1 MRMNL
6 TARLVEHTDVVNQ
19 YLKAQTPVVK
29 IAEANGRR
37 IPHKKDS
44 VGSMPQISVFM
55 PQVDLLRFYFSK
67 HTIPSIPVTCLDGRS
82 SWISSFWVGPHI
94 KPANWVLTLMCFCGH
109 GQWSIKKKWKDLHY
123 PARNKIMTGPR
134 SDWNQALKQCW
145 LHPCRS
151 SRVAEPVPR
160 HGRCTKK
167 WRVSQ

>member
-1 MRMNL
+1 MSSQNPFGHRRTPWNCAFDRQKNTLNTQCSCFHSYISYLSNMRMNL

-82 SWISSFWVGPHI
+82 S
-94 KPANWVLTLMCFCGH
+94 
-109 GQWSIKKKWKDLHY
+109 
-123 PARNKIMTGPR
+123 
-134 SDWNQALKQCW
+134 
-145 LHPCRS
+145 
-151 SRVAEPVPR
+151 
-160 HGRCTKK
+160 
-167 WRVSQ
+167 